1 MCCVVAGWVRPDMDT
16 PPPLVLTTDE
26 AEALRAAGV
35 LNVPIGGGGARRG
48 WNDSVDRAVGRT
60 PS

>member
-1 MCCVVAGWVRPDMDT
+1 MDT